1 MDVKDDDVYAT
12 YFNIPTQVSLDYKN
26 DYFII
31 REFRIKKNFNIMKN
45 IIDGM
50 YSSRTITHDIIK
62 RTKDITDFNY
72 KESYSDYSHVEYNR
86 RSGGQRSTMLLPEE
100 VDSDAI
106 DYTDNPDSNITIN
119 PRHFNL
125 FSNNSQKHNT
135 QRQKTLQI
143 RKSQL
148 TQLMNLGVEA
158 VVEGDLS
165 IRCGN
170 IVIINIPSSQSSEG
184 PWTWDPYLSGR
195 YIVTSIKHSF
205 SVGQHMTTLVLNKD
219 SYYNP
224 IDLESDLLENIYKGV
239 E

>member
-1 MDVKDDDVYAT
+1 
-12 YFNIPTQVSLDYKN
+12 
-26 DYFII
+26 
-31 REFRIKKNFNIMKN
+31 
-45 IIDGM
+45 
-50 YSSRTITHDIIK
+50 
-62 RTKDITDFNY
+62 
-72 KESYSDYSHVEYNR
+72 
-86 RSGGQRSTMLLPEE
+86 
-100 VDSDAI
+100 
-106 DYTDNPDSNITIN
+106 
-119 PRHFNL
+119 
-125 FSNNSQKHNT
+125 
-135 QRQKTLQI
+135 
-143 RKSQL
+143 
-148 TQLMNLGVEA
+148 MNLGVEA